1 VSDKQ
6 SPKLDADRR
15 RHVLDKEQR
24 GGFGVVD
31 RDHHAYATPRAID
44 VLDGGAGFRRDF
56 HARFLLTRGS
66 AAVLL
71 TKPSRCSM

>member
-1 VSDKQ
+1 
-6 SPKLDADRR
+6 
-15 RHVLDKEQR
+15 VLDKEQR

-44 VLDGGAGFRRDF
+44 VLDGGVFAGIFI
-56 HARFLLTRGS
+56 HVSSYEGS

-71 TKPSRCSM
+71 TKPSRCSV